1 MKMIVIWNFRQKTDF
16 DSICFLSGL
25 VFHFQYGSKW
35 TFGDV
40 TQHLEGFGTQNRGI
54 KVLSQRGNKNKTC
67 QWRERKNM
75 TSLFSKSL
83 SFVLMVSFT
92 WKCSCPGTTLCG
104 NSGRNMAMNAG
115 KLHSALSLSG
125 PTPANLNTCSGMSG
139 VLPWSIRRWF
149 RRKLGGARRQRV
161 AGMDRPMLEKNP
173 RHPDESSSSDL
184 CGGTGKSRTL
194 KEASETS
201 EYFLKS
207 PKSKVKD
214 LTVVLQPAPSVTGT
228 ASAGMAGN

>member
-1 MKMIVIWNFRQKTDF
+1 MIVVRNFRQETDF

-40 TQHLEGFGTQNRGI
+40 TQHLEGFGTQNRDI
-54 KVLSQRGNKNKTC
+54 KVLSHRGNK
-67 QWRERKNM
+67 
-75 TSLFSKSL
+75 KSL
-83 SFVLMVSFT
+83 SSVLEASFT
-92 WKCSCPGTTLCG
+92 WKCSCPGTTLWG

-125 PTPANLNTCSGMSG
+125 PTPANLSTCSGMSG
-139 VLPWSIRRWF
+139 ALPWRIRRWF
-149 RRKLGGARRQRV
+149 RRKPGGARRQRV

-184 CGGTGKSRTL
+184 CRGDGKSRTL

-201 EYFLKS
+201 EYFLKRLET
-207 PKSKVKD
+207 KVKD
-214 LTVVLQPAPSVTGT
+214 PTVVLQPAPSVTST
-228 ASAGMAGN
+228 DSAGMAGN